1 MDQWI
6 KKNGSRHLM
15 TILLYKIAQ
24 IYMLTL
30 MEVIVQWQGGDIVKL
45 SVQTLKYFNISLIEK
60 VQLTS
65 WRVFPKDNLLWALP
79 TIYHFVK

>member
-1 MDQWI
+1 
-6 KKNGSRHLM
+6 M

-60 VQLTS
+60 VQLILKGAS
-65 WRVFPKDNLLWALP
+65 
-79 TIYHFVK
+79 

>member
-60 VQLTS
+60 VQLILKGAS
-65 WRVFPKDNLLWALP
+65 
-79 TIYHFVK
+79 